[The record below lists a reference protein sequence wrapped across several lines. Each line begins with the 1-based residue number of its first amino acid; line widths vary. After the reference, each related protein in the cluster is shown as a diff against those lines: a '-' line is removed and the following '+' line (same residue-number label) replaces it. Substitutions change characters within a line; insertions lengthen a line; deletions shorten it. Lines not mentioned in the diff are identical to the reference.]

1 MRLTPQAKAA
11 RRANA
16 RKSSG
21 PKSDAGKSRVARNA
35 LAHGLS
41 IPLGLL
47 PNAKERI
54 EALAEALL
62 VSLGFSKSDA
72 SAWHAAC
79 SFTEAQLD
87 CERIRSMRH
96 DALTRAIIRH
106 EKAPKAEFKTVMSRA
121 KATKDFDQM
130 LKMVDT
136 LSDGRFVSSNPP
148 LPEKYKLLSSL
159 LQSFDRYERRAI
171 SRRKKALRLLSE
183 LQSTM
188 EAPNPIGKKAS

>member
-1 MRLTPQAKAA
+1 
-11 RRANA
+11 
-16 RKSSG
+16 
-21 PKSDAGKSRVARNA
+21 
-35 LAHGLS
+35 
-41 IPLGLL
+41 
-47 PNAKERI
+47 
-54 EALAEALL
+54 
-62 VSLGFSKSDA
+62 
-72 SAWHAAC
+72 
-79 SFTEAQLD
+79 
-87 CERIRSMRH
+87 
-96 DALTRAIIRH
+96 
-106 EKAPKAEFKTVMSRA
+106 MSRA

-188 EAPNPIGKKAS
+188 ETPNPIGKTAS